1 MAPLQDRG
9 CDSLSRSA
17 ERDAASVFYFV
28 SFGEE
33 MLVFGTAKSV
43 FGACYSQ
50 NFSLVNVSVTSG

>member
-33 MLVFGTAKSV
+33 IVGV
-43 FGACYSQ
+43 WHG
-50 NFSLVNVSVTSG
+50 